1 VDPCFLLELAGEIR
15 DRIVVRIVLPEPVGD
30 LSTSGTRGD
39 GGDARPCGQEPYDRR
54 EREMASKQK
63 IGFLMGRKRT

>member
-1 VDPCFLLELAGEIR
+1 MDPCLLLELGGEIR

-30 LSTSGTRGD
+30 LSTSGARRD